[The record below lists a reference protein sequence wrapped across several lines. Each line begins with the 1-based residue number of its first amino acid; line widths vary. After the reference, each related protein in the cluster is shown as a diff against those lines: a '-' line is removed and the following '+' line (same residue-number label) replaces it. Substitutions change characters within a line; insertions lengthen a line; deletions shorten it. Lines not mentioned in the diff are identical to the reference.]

1 MKRIAL
7 FLIFAVPVLL
17 FTSCGDPVMRGNNHF
32 EITTGEASHISC
44 RSAELSGSFRIAGD
58 LKSDPSFGILYS
70 SQSLVVLGKAIQK
83 EAIFYD
89 YDSMGFYS
97 IATDIL
103 EPDMV
108 YYYRSYFAQGDQIT
122 YGDINKFKTNPV
134 STMIETSDASY
145 ISETTATL
153 NATLNLT
160 DCKYDT
166 LDYGFILTPQGHS
179 PVTYKA
185 DYREGNEFHC
195 DVYSLSSEKAYDV
208 VAYVTLDGRTYTGG
222 NKGFSTKAIQANITL
237 NGITDVTELK
247 ATVSGKLSVLSYG
260 QFSKSV
266 TLYYDDSAETL
277 DDLKTRDTAKQ
288 LTLYSDSFSH
298 TIQNLEPN
306 RTYHYAVI
314 AIVDETS
321 FSSEVKSFST
331 KDFSAQIETG
341 DASSLG
347 QTTATLNGV
356 LSVTSIES
364 LDKNAW
370 FLISE
375 TAKSA
380 QYLQA
385 DGIKYAAS
393 LSDKSII
400 ATLSNLKPATTY
412 YYIACAKVRDRYY
425 YGSVVKS
432 FSTRYAIP
440 EAVDMGLSVKWG
452 TFNVGASKPEEYGE
466 YYAWGE
472 TTTKFTYNW
481 STYFLCKGSE
491 TTMTKYCVSGSHGTI
506 DNKTTLEKADDV
518 AAQKLGGNWRMP
530 TNAEWTELRNTNNC
544 AWSWSK
550 ENSVNGYRVTSKKT
564 GNSIFLPA
572 TGFSDGSNLGDVGDA
587 GCYWSSS
594 LYIGFSY
601 RAFAVRFYSDFV
613 GWNDDDRYYG
623 LSVRPVCN

>member
-1 MKRIAL
+1 MKRTAF
-7 FLIFAVPVLL
+7 FLILIVPVLL
-17 FTSCGDPVMRGNNHF
+17 VTSCGDPVMRGNNHF

-166 LDYGFILTPQGHS
+166 LDYGFILTPQGLS
-179 PVTYKA
+179 SVTYKA

-222 NKGFSTKAIQANITL
+222 NKEFSTKAIQANITL
-237 NGITDVTELK
+237 NGITNVTELK
-247 ATVSGKLSVLSYG
+247 ATVSGKLNVLSYG
-260 QFSKSV
+260 HFSKSV

-277 DDLKTRDTAKQ
+277 DDLKTKGTAKQ
-288 LTLYSDSFSH
+288 LTLYSDSFSQ

-314 AIVDETS
+314 AIVDGAS

-331 KDFSAQIETG
+331 KDYSAQIETR

-375 TAKSA
+375 TAKSV
-380 QYLQA
+380 QSLQA
-385 DGIKYAAS
+385 DGIKCT
-393 LSDKSII
+393 
-400 ATLSNLKPATTY
+400 ATLSGNSIVANLSSLRPATTY
-412 YYIACAKVRDRYY
+412 YFIACAKVRDRDY

-452 TFNVGASKPEEYGE
+452 SFNIGASSPKEYGD
-466 YYAWGE
+466 YFAWGE
-472 TTTKFTYNW
+472 TTTKSTYNW
-481 STYFLCKGSE
+481 STYTLCKGSE
-491 TTMTKYCVSGSHGTI
+491 TTMTKYCVSGSHGTF

-530 TNAEWTELRNTNNC
+530 TDAEWAELRNADNCIWTWTN
-544 AWSWSK
+544 
-550 ENSVNGYRVTSKKT
+550 ENNVIGYRVTSKKT
-564 GNSIFLPA
+564 WNSIFLPSA
-572 TGFSDGSNLGDVGDA
+572 GLHFEGYLANEGSGY
-587 GCYWSSS
+587 YWSSS
-594 LYIGFSY
+594 LVDGYSYYAWLVGFDWTIADRTCTY
-601 RAFAVRFYSDFV
+601 
-613 GWNDDDRYYG
+613 RYYG